1 MNQKLKNQD
10 LSQTKLFYAHD
21 WAEREDVM
29 KKLIL
34 VSMVLLLT
42 LAAYGGSASDST
54 AEERGISLGII
65 IDTSPSSQKTWNMFQ
80 AAILEM
86 TYQLRHGD
94 KVTIYTAHPGKP
106 RLRVIRVIGHEGKYN
121 PSDIVMETM
130 SFSREWLSGANL
142 SRAVELAFGDFY
154 RETNKY
160 QHCLVILS
168 NGKIN
173 SDKVA
178 QIKRLVVNYKNNSWP
193 VRLICEPTQTSR
205 SLLVAAN
212 NQQLDLRMLDKPE
225 LAEWINAARK
235 LSESKVSPPN
245 DKPKHTEKII
255 ENEKPVQDSE
265 DSKVR
270 TINDDP
276 VRVEITILPKF
287 PIGKPKID
295 DPNGN
300 VGKKSAIG
308 EKESVKP
315 VQDSND
321 HKAKEAGIKPIEA
334 DVKPI
339 KVELTNFPGFQIGKP
354 KIDDRNDGPGKKA
367 EIDEDIATKPD
378 EEIDLPKDKT
388 PPKAGKWWLWL
399 MALSGMVVIAVSWYC
414 LKKRSTFDEQF
425 GDQNNGQEDLQQR
438 LIWLV
443 GQQRQD
449 LGDIATL
456 GEVVI
461 GRAIGSS
468 IYIDNEN
475 VEERHVRIFK
485 SGRKV
490 KVQNLAA
497 SAISVDGVQLN
508 RKQKTDLLLPADIE
522 LAGSVIVSLSAEN
535 INSIEDERS
544 DDDEE
549 QSI

>member
-1 MNQKLKNQD
+1 MNPKLKKQD

-21 WAEREDVM
+21 WAEREDVV

-42 LAAYGGSASDST
+42 LAAYGGRASGST

-65 IDTSPSSQKTWNMFQ
+65 IDTSPCSQKTWNVFQ
-80 AAILEM
+80 TAILEM
-86 TYQLRHGD
+86 TYQLRRGD
-94 KVTIYTAHPGKP
+94 KITVYTAHPGKP
-106 RLRVIRVIGHEGKYN
+106 RLRIIRVIGTEGKHN
-121 PSDIVMETM
+121 ASDIIRETT

-142 SRAVELAFGDFY
+142 SRAVELVSEDFY
-154 RETNKY
+154 RETNEY
-160 QHCLVILS
+160 QHCLVVLS
-168 NGKIN
+168 KGHISSKQ
-173 SDKVA
+173 VA
-178 QIKRLVVNYKNNSWP
+178 QLKNLVVNFENNCWP
-193 VRLICEPTQTSR
+193 VRFICERTQASR

-225 LAEWINAARK
+225 LTEWINATRK
-235 LSESKVSPPN
+235 LRENKVSPAT
-245 DKPKHTEKII
+245 DTPKRTEEVI
-255 ENEKPVQDSE
+255 EDTKPVQDSG
-265 DSKVR
+265 DDNVR
-270 TINDDP
+270 TTNDGP

-287 PIGKPKID
+287 PIGKPKIN
-295 DPNGN
+295 DPDGN
-300 VGKKSAIG
+300 VGKKSDTD
-308 EKESVKP
+308 EKTSVKP

-321 HKAKEAGIKPIEA
+321 HKPKEADG
-334 DVKPI
+334 KPI
-339 KVELTNFPGFQIGKP
+339 KVEVTNFPGLQIGKP
-354 KIDDRNDGPGKKA
+354 KIDDPNDGPVKKA
-367 EIDEDIATKPD
+367 EIDEDIATKSD
-378 EEIDLPKDKT
+378 EESDLPKDKT

-399 MALSGMVVIAVSWYC
+399 IVLSGMVVIAVSWYC

-425 GDQNNGQEDLQQR
+425 GDQIDGQEDLQQR

-443 GQQRQD
+443 GQQRQY

-490 KVQNLAA
+490 KVQNLAT

-508 RKQKTDLLLPADIE
+508 RKQKTDLLLPAEIE
-522 LAGSVIVSLSAEN
+522 LAGGVIVSLSAED
-535 INSIEDERS
+535 INSVEDERS
-544 DDDEE
+544 DNNEAK
-549 QSI
+549 SI

>member
-1 MNQKLKNQD
+1 MNAKLKKQ
-10 LSQTKLFYAHD
+10 SVYRTKLFYAHD
-21 WAEREDVM
+21 WAEGENVM

-42 LAAYGGSASDST
+42 LAAYGGSASGSI
-54 AEERGISLGII
+54 AEEKGISLGII
-65 IDTSPSSQKTWNMFQ
+65 IDTSPCSQKTWATFQ

-86 TYQLRHGD
+86 TYQLRRGD
-94 KVTIYTAHPGKP
+94 KITVYTAHPGKP
-106 RLRVIRVIGHEGKYN
+106 RLRIIRVIGTEGKHN
-121 PSDIVMETM
+121 ASDIIRETT
-130 SFSREWLSGANL
+130 SFSREWLFGANL
-142 SRAVELAFGDFY
+142 SRAVELVFGDFY
-154 RETNKY
+154 REANEY
-160 QHCLVILS
+160 QHYLVVLS
-168 NGKIN
+168 KGKI
-173 SDKVA
+173 SSKQVA
-178 QIKRLVVNYKNNSWP
+178 QLKNLVVNFENNCWP
-193 VRLICEPTQTSR
+193 VRFICERTQASR

-225 LAEWINAARK
+225 LTEWINATRK
-235 LSESKVSPPN
+235 LRENKVLPAT
-245 DKPKHTEKII
+245 DTPKRTEEVI
-255 ENEKPVQDSE
+255 EDTKPVQDSG
-265 DSKVR
+265 DDNFR
-270 TINDDP
+270 TTNDGP

-287 PIGKPKID
+287 PIGKPKIN
-295 DPNGN
+295 DPDGN
-300 VGKKSAIG
+300 VGKKSATD
-308 EKESVKP
+308 EKASVKP

-321 HKAKEAGIKPIEA
+321 HKVKEAGIKPIEA

-354 KIDDRNDGPGKKA
+354 KIDDPNDGPVKKA

-378 EEIDLPKDKT
+378 EESDLPKDKT

-425 GDQNNGQEDLQQR
+425 GDQIDGQEDLQQR

-475 VEERHVRIFK
+475 VEERHTRIFK

-490 KVQNLAA
+490 KVQNLAT

-508 RKQKTDLLLPADIE
+508 RKQKTDLLLPAEIE
-522 LAGSVIVSLSAEN
+522 LAGGVIVSLSAEN
-535 INSIEDERS
+535 INSVEDERS
-544 DDDEE
+544 DDDDE